1 MKGRYSI
8 EIASRKVLYKLEME
22 RKVTVIKGDSGTGKT
37 SMIRLVSDYLDL
49 GKDSG
54 IIIKKSAE
62 FGMKVFRNTTDWGT
76 ELTELHNAV
85 VFIDEDVRF
94 LYDRNFQIMFQTA
107 DCYAVIV
114 SRSGMFQQ
122 LPYAINSVYEFRT
135 HLDHKLHITQMYQI
149 YHDAFHQT
157 KAGCVIT
164 EDSNSG
170 HEMMQYLYQCPVYSA
185 GGNSNVI
192 KSLISILPQYTLLY
206 FVVDGAAFGG
216 YIEPVLSLG
225 MLKGNILWYMH
236 LNPLSICC
244 LRLLLFRSTCRM
256 NWKIRG
262 NIVIVYNM
270 LHGKDIIQIC
280 YVKCVKN
287 IMRFL
292 TPKGS

>member
-164 EDSNSG
+164 EYSNSRY
-170 HEMMQYLYQCPVYSA
+170 EMM
-185 GGNSNVI
+185 
-192 KSLISILPQYTLLY
+192 
-206 FVVDGAAFGG
+206 
-216 YIEPVLSLG
+216 
-225 MLKGNILWYMH
+225 
-236 LNPLSICC
+236 
-244 LRLLLFRSTCRM
+244 
-256 NWKIRG
+256 
-262 NIVIVYNM
+262 
-270 LHGKDIIQIC
+270 
-280 YVKCVKN
+280 
-287 IMRFL
+287 
-292 TPKGS
+292 